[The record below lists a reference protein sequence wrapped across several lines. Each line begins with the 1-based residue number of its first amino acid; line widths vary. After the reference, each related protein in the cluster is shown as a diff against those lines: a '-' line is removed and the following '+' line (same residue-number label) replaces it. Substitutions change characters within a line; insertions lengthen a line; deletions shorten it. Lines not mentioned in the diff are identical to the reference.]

1 MLIFIVITCASPTV
15 KCLTFLPPSF
25 QGEDFGGYPAA
36 TGAQRE
42 HYQDHRNQDVRP
54 RRGGGGRGGRGAY
67 SANWRQRP
75 DYDHVSR
82 L

>member
-54 RRGGGGRGGRGAY
+54 RRGGGGCGAY